1 MKNRPLYQPDE
12 QGHPP
17 PHADPV
23 ALLLWTIQNRPGE
36 VTLVNFAGSA
46 RRSRVVKAPYP
57 RKAGTPRK
65 DVGLVLVE
73 TPPYV
78 VHNLQGPASETDF
91 YVLLHFKREAVDAFD
106 EEKTR
111 RIILP
116 GREM

>member
-1 MKNRPLYQPDE
+1 MKDRPLYQPDE
-12 QGHPP
+12 QGNPP

-23 ALLLWTIQNRPGE
+23 ALLLWLLQNQRDA
-36 VTLVNFAGSA
+36 VNLVNFTGAV
-46 RRSRVVKAPYP
+46 RRARVVKAPYP

-78 VHNLQGPASETDF
+78 VDNLQGPATETDV